1 MKLDIISIYFII
13 VKQKRLKMAIKGFLS
28 DISLSDILQLV
39 ATSGKSGKF
48 ILKKGELTGTIYL
61 DKGAIVHAELPG
73 ENLIGEDAIYRMAA
87 WKEGEFE
94 FVSDTNIPAKTVKKS
109 VTNILMETARIID
122 EWNVL
127 KNKIP
132 SEDAVP
138 KFAELDKEEK
148 ARITL
153 NTLQWIAISKVD
165 GKKSI
170 RDIAYELQ
178 MSVFE
183 VAKLFYD
190 LVANGLIEMVPKRK

>member
-1 MKLDIISIYFII
+1 
-13 VKQKRLKMAIKGFLS
+13 MAIKGFLS

-48 ILKKGELTGTIYL
+48 VLKKGDLVGTIYL

-73 ENLIGEDAIYRMAA
+73 ENLIGENAIYRMAA

-94 FVSDTNIPAKTVKKS
+94 FVSDINIPAKTVKKN

-122 EWNVL
+122 EWNIL

-132 SEDAVP
+132 SEDAIP

-165 GKKSI
+165 GEKSI
-170 RDIAYELQ
+170 REIAYELQ

-190 LVANGLIEMVPKRK
+190 LVANGLIEMIPKRK

>member
-1 MKLDIISIYFII
+1 
-13 VKQKRLKMAIKGFLS
+13 MAIKGFLS

-39 ATSGKSGKF
+39 ANSGKSGKF
-48 ILKKGELTGTIYL
+48 VLKKGNLEGSIYL
-61 DKGAIVHAELPG
+61 IKGAIVHAELPA
-73 ENLIGEDAIYRMAA
+73 ENLIGESAIYRMAA
-87 WKEGEFE
+87 WKNGEFE
-94 FVSDTNIPAKTVKKS
+94 FVGEEVAPAKTVKKS

-132 SEDAVP
+132 SEDSIP
-138 KFAELDKEEK
+138 RFAELDKEERG
-148 ARITL
+148 RITL

-170 RDIAYELQ
+170 REIAYELK

-190 LVANGLIEMVPKRK
+190 LVANGLIEIASKRK